1 MNSKIKATLRKFLSI
16 ALAALILAGCAG
28 AAFADGSDASGT
40 VNGVDWVYTSADK
53 TLVLSGS
60 GTLGEDVADFGLFG
74 GSWVAEHVKIGAD
87 VNITTGRV
95 FENFDFVD
103 EYEVDANNKYLCN
116 PDGVLMDKD
125 KTVLIKYPAG
135 SKEFSFYTVPD
146 TVKTISYRAF
156 EFSSALKTIFL
167 NDGLETIEN
176 FAFDNCGNL
185 LYITIPGTV
194 TSMGKGVLAQCNLL
208 NKVTIEEGV
217 TAIPEDAFDRCR
229 SLETVNLPDSLTTIG
244 DIAFFGCTKLKTLK
258 LPKNLQTFTDSP
270 GRNFGGL
277 NIALTVDPENQYFC
291 TDDLGVLYNKDKTL
305 LYFCPNLPY
314 TFDYTVR
321 CNLNEYAFS
330 GCENLRNVDID
341 YNLRAIPKNAFYNCK
356 NLNTVT
362 LPATLQRIDGAAFN
376 ASLKTVNYRGTEELW
391 KLITIDSF
399 SNDAIKSATVVYNYG
414 EPEEPDEITL
424 SYDQA
429 SNTLTIAGSGVL
441 TLNDI
446 KKWNY
451 TNLNTSGL
459 KVKIGKNVNIT
470 DAKVFCDTLWPFY
483 YMKSF
488 EVDSLNP
495 YLSSLNG
502 VLYNKDKTKLIRFP
516 SGNTTADYDVVECSV
531 ASTVKEIAPYAFKSA
546 GVTDVYL
553 PNGLETIGQYAFDGA
568 SKLIDITI
576 PYIRKT

>member
-1 MNSKIKATLRKFLSI
+1 MNSKIKATLRKFLSVV
-16 ALAALILAGCAG
+16 LAALTVFGCAG
-28 AAFADGSDASGT
+28 AAFAAGSDASGT

-217 TAIPEDAFDRCR
+217 TAIPEDAFDR
-229 SLETVNLPDSLTTIG
+229 
-244 DIAFFGCTKLKTLK
+244 
-258 LPKNLQTFTDSP
+258 
-270 GRNFGGL
+270 
-277 NIALTVDPENQYFC
+277 
-291 TDDLGVLYNKDKTL
+291 
-305 LYFCPNLPY
+305 
-314 TFDYTVR
+314 
-321 CNLNEYAFS
+321 
-330 GCENLRNVDID
+330 
-341 YNLRAIPKNAFYNCK
+341 
-356 NLNTVT
+356 
-362 LPATLQRIDGAAFN
+362 
-376 ASLKTVNYRGTEELW
+376 
-391 KLITIDSF
+391 
-399 SNDAIKSATVVYNYG
+399 
-414 EPEEPDEITL
+414 
-424 SYDQA
+424 
-429 SNTLTIAGSGVL
+429 
-441 TLNDI
+441 
-446 KKWNY
+446 
-451 TNLNTSGL
+451 
-459 KVKIGKNVNIT
+459 
-470 DAKVFCDTLWPFY
+470 
-483 YMKSF
+483 
-488 EVDSLNP
+488 
-495 YLSSLNG
+495 
-502 VLYNKDKTKLIRFP
+502 
-516 SGNTTADYDVVECSV
+516 
-531 ASTVKEIAPYAFKSA
+531 
-546 GVTDVYL
+546 
-553 PNGLETIGQYAFDGA
+553 
-568 SKLIDITI
+568 
-576 PYIRKT
+576 

>member
-1 MNSKIKATLRKFLSI
+1 MNSKIKATLRKFLSVV
-16 ALAALILAGCAG
+16 LAALTVFGCAG
-28 AAFADGSDASGT
+28 AAFAVGSDASGT

-277 NIALTVDPENQYFC
+277 NIALTVDPENQYFS

-305 LYFCPNLPY
+305 LYYCPNLPY

-516 SGNTTADYDVVECSV
+516 SGNTTS
-531 ASTVKEIAPYAFKSA
+531 
-546 GVTDVYL
+546 
-553 PNGLETIGQYAFDGA
+553 
-568 SKLIDITI
+568 
-576 PYIRKT
+576 